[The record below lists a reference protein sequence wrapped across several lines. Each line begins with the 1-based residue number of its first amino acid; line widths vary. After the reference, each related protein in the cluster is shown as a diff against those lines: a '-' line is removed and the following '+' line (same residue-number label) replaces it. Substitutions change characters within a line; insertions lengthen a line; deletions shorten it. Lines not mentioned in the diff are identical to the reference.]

1 MKKTNTYKVI
11 VSEVLE
17 KEIEVSATNEN
28 EAIEMAKAR
37 YKDLKIVLDLSNH
50 SKTNFIVSG
59 WDEINKH
66 GCWRCKGDSILH
78 FSKNG
83 SEEILESET
92 CEKCGDLR

>member
-17 KEIEVSATNEN
+17 KEIEIKATNEQ
-28 EAIEMAKAR
+28 EAIAEAETLYQKEE
-37 YKDLKIVLDLSNH
+37 IVLDSSNYDH
-50 SKTNFIVSG
+50 SDFRISG
-59 WDEINKH
+59 WDEINKG
-66 GCWRCKGDSILH
+66 GCWRCKGDSVLH

-83 SEEILESET
+83 EEEILESET